1 MADFNMSR
9 KNVYTGRTKIDGRTF
24 QIEFWDDDLG
34 LPWVSISEIVTREIK
49 KNWFSRKTVAT
60 EVEVCVD
67 YGWTEQNRLDWALGR
82 IAKHLREEQNKIKE
96 LQEIE
101 AFCKIKS

>member
-24 QIEFWDDDLG
+24 QVDFWDDEFG
-34 LPWVSISEIVTREIK
+34 LPWVSISEIVTKATK
-49 KNWFSRKTVAT
+49 KNWFSNKTVMT
-60 EVEVCVD
+60 EVAVYID
-67 YGWTEQNRLDWALGR
+67 SGWTEQNRLDWALGR
-82 IAKHLREEQNKIKE
+82 IAEHLQAEQNKIKE

-101 AFCKIKS
+101 AFCKIKG